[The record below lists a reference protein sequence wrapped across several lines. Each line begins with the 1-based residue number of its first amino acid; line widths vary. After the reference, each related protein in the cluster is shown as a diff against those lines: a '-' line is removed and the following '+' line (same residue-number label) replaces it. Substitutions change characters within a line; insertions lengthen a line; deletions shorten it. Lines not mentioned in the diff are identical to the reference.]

1 MSEILVNDAKVM
13 SKGQVTIPKDIR
25 AALGVTTGDRVT
37 FIVEDGFVR
46 VINSAVYAIQK
57 FQRQMAGEG
66 AKAGLATDEEIA
78 DWITQSRRKENLEII
93 NSREESCSDNSREA
107 EGGANA

>member
-13 SKGQVTIPKDIR
+13 SNGQVTIPKNIR

-46 VINSAVYAIQK
+46 VINSAVYAMQK
-57 FQRQMAGEG
+57 FQKQMTGEG
-66 AKAGLATDEEIA
+66 AKVGLDSDEAIA
-78 DWITQSRRKENLEII
+78 DWITQSRREENLEII
-93 NSREESCSDNSREA
+93 NSRSDSRNTEDEA
-107 EGGANA
+107 SV

>member
-57 FQRQMAGEG
+57 FQKQMAGEG
-66 AKAGLATDEEIA
+66 AKVGLATDEAIA
-78 DWITQSRRKENLEII
+78 DWITQSRREENLEII
-93 NSREESCSDNSREA
+93 SSRSDSRDTED
-107 EGGANA
+107 GASV